1 MRGRLRESVSGRRQC
16 NADIAMIA
24 NGHFRS
30 LAAIPTFP
38 PGEAT
43 RLPCPG
49 RQSSM
54 PRTGAV
60 STVTR
65 PTAPSADRVR
75 RAAISRSLLPN
86 AAKTRQRRTVDMR
99 TLLSGVA
106 IAIVAALAITAPA
119 SAQRSGPGP
128 TAQTT
133 TGPGVIPPGGFG
145 PSETSLYNVPY
156 GSPGL
161 PYSAFYGTTGVT
173 MPPPGAT
180 APAILPPS
188 Q

>member
-1 MRGRLRESVSGRRQC
+1 MR
-16 NADIAMIA
+16 I
-24 NGHFRS
+24 
-30 LAAIPTFP
+30 
-38 PGEAT
+38 
-43 RLPCPG
+43 
-49 RQSSM
+49 
-54 PRTGAV
+54 
-60 STVTR
+60 
-65 PTAPSADRVR
+65 
-75 RAAISRSLLPN
+75 
-86 AAKTRQRRTVDMR
+86 
-99 TLLSGVA
+99 LLSGVA

-161 PYSAFYGTTGVT
+161 PYPAFYGRTWAT
-173 MPPPGAT
+173 MPSPQGAT
-180 APAILPPS
+180 APAGMPLS

>member
-1 MRGRLRESVSGRRQC
+1 MRGPLRESVSARRQC

-30 LAAIPTFP
+30 LTAISTYLLR
-38 PGEAT
+38 EAT
-43 RLPCPG
+43 RLPGPG

-60 STVTR
+60 STVTK

-75 RAAISRSLLPN
+75 RAAISRSLPPN
-86 AAKTRQRRTVDMR
+86 AAETRQRRTIDMR

-106 IAIVAALAITAPA
+106 IAVVAALAIAAPA

-128 TAQTT
+128 TAQTG

-145 PSETSLYNVPY
+145 PSETSLFNLPY

-161 PYSAFYGTTGVT
+161 PYPAFYGRTWVT
-173 MPPPGAT
+173 MPSPGAT
-180 APAILPPS
+180 APAVLPLS

>member
-1 MRGRLRESVSGRRQC
+1 
-16 NADIAMIA
+16 
-24 NGHFRS
+24 
-30 LAAIPTFP
+30 
-38 PGEAT
+38 
-43 RLPCPG
+43 
-49 RQSSM
+49 
-54 PRTGAV
+54 
-60 STVTR
+60 
-65 PTAPSADRVR
+65 
-75 RAAISRSLLPN
+75 
-86 AAKTRQRRTVDMR
+86 MR

-106 IAIVAALAITAPA
+106 IAVVAALAIAAPA
-119 SAQRSGPGP
+119 SAQRSGPGQ

-188 Q
+188 P